1 MLGNFC
7 CAKSLKF
14 ICHVSEA
21 IERELDIFI
30 VVSLEAV
37 EEIAKNTDPLVSLC
51 RDTFIDLG
59 QPVPD

>member
-14 ICHVSEA
+14 ICDVSEA

-30 VVSLEAV
+30 VISLEAV
-37 EEIAKNTDPLVSLC
+37 EEVEKNTGPLISL
-51 RDTFIDLG
+51 G
-59 QPVPD
+59 